1 MDSVKSVIRKFM
13 VLTIE
18 RRLQVIEAAFRLIL
32 VYRSVNFLE
41 CDIQR
46 NAYCIVLT
54 SVVASCIVLVSEL
67 VVVVE

>member
-54 SVVASCIVLVSEL
+54 SVVASCIALVSEL
-67 VVVVE
+67 VVFIE